1 MTQAYILPVL
11 AAGGGFPTW
20 LTPEWQVL
28 VWSVVVFLTLLGMLW
43 KFAWG
48 PLMKALEDREHS
60 IQHKI
65 DEADQRLK
73 GAEARVAE
81 YEKRIAGAK
90 EEAATIIAEGKRD
103 VEKVR
108 DEVIAAANAE
118 SQRTLE
124 RAKREI
130 SLAKDA
136 ALDELR
142 DRVVGLTA
150 ELASKVI
157 EREVKAEDHRRLI
170 DEGIARVGKSST
182 N

>member
-1 MTQAYILPVL
+1 MLGAIAIMMPVL
-11 AAGGGFPTW
+11 AEGNFLMPQA
-20 LTPEWQVL
+20 QVL
-28 VWSVVVFLTLLGMLW
+28 LYTVFVFLVLLGLLW

-48 PLMKALEDREHS
+48 PLMKALEDREHR

-65 DEADQRLK
+65 DEADKRFK
-73 GAEARVAE
+73 DAEVKVAE

-90 EEAATIIAEGKRD
+90 EEAAAIIAEGKRD
-103 VEKVR
+103 VEKVK
-108 DEVIAAANAE
+108 EEIIAAANAE

-170 DEGIARVGKSST
+170 DEGIGRVGKSST